1 MQEKMMWCS
10 AVGCL
15 VTLTLSL
22 LAAPL
27 AAQAQQPAGKVPR
40 IGLLAPRSP
49 STFVTEIAAFRQG
62 LHELGYREGENILI
76 EYRWAEGRYD
86 RLAELAAELV
96 QHGVDVIVTS
106 GTPRTRAAKEAT
118 RTIPIVM
125 AISGDAMATRLIASL
140 ARPGGN
146 VTGSSYLF
154 PELNA
159 TRLERLKEIILGAT
173 RVAVLVNP
181 ANLSHRPALK
191 VMERMAPS
199 LGIELQYLQ
208 VRGPEELGHAF
219 SAATT
224 RHADAVMVLDDA
236 MLFTE
241 RARIAELGAKSRLPT
256 IFGDADGARVGGLF
270 SYGPNFPH
278 LWQRAAVYLD
288 KILKGAKPAD
298 LPVEQPTKFELVINL
313 KTAEALG
320 ITIPPTLLFLADEVI
335 R

>member
-1 MQEKMMWCS
+1 MMHRTV
-10 AVGCL
+10 ARL
-15 VTLTLSL
+15 ITLIFSL
-22 LAAPL
+22 LATAL
-27 AAQAQQPAGKVPR
+27 AATAPVGKVPP

-62 LHELGYREGENILI
+62 LHDLGYREGENILI

-86 RLAELAAELV
+86 RLAELAGELV
-96 QHGVDVIVTS
+96 QRGVDVIVTS
-106 GTPRTRAAKEAT
+106 GTPGTRAAKEAT
-118 RTIPIVM
+118 STIPIIM
-125 AISGDAMATRLIASL
+125 AISGDAVATGLIASL

-159 TRLERLKEIILGAT
+159 MRLEQLKEILPGAT

-181 ANLSHRPALK
+181 ANLSHGPALN

-199 LGIELQYLQ
+199 LGIALQYLE
-208 VRGPEELGHAF
+208 VRGPEELVHAF
-219 SAATT
+219 FAATT
-224 RHADAVMVLDDA
+224 RHADALMVLDDA
-236 MLFTE
+236 MLLTE
-241 RARIAELGAKSRLPT
+241 RTQIAELGVKSRLPT
-256 IFGDADGARVGGLF
+256 IFGDADGARAGGLF

-278 LWQRAAVYLD
+278 LWQPAAVYLD

-298 LPVEQPTKFELVINL
+298 LPVEQPTTFELVINL
-313 KTAEALG
+313 MTAQALG
-320 ITIPPTLLFLADEVI
+320 LTIPPTLLFQANEVI